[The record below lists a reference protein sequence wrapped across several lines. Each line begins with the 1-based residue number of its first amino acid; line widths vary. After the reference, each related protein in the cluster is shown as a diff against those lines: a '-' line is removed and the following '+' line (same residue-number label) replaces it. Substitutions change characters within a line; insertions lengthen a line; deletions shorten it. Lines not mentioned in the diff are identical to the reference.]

1 MRDQYEKQLK
11 QLKEELVRMGELCE
25 KAIGEA
31 AKTLDEGNLKR
42 AKEVM
47 EADGEIDRMEKD
59 IESLCLKLLLQQQPV
74 AGDLRQISA
83 ALKMITDMER
93 IGDQAAD
100 IAEIIQS
107 GKMTEG
113 KVLAEIGKMARSAA
127 GMVNQSV
134 SAYVKGDRELAKRV
148 IAEDDIVDR
157 FFDQIKDEL
166 ISSIA
171 AGRGDGSRAIDQIM
185 IAKYLERIGD
195 HATNIAE
202 WVEYSITGIH
212 QSEELL

>member
-31 AKTLDEGNLKR
+31 AKALDEGNLKR
-42 AKEVM
+42 AREVM

-195 HATNIAE
+195 RATNIAE

>member
-11 QLKEELVRMGELCE
+11 HLKAELVRMGELCE

-31 AKTLDEGNLKR
+31 ARALEEGNLKR
-42 AKEVM
+42 AGEVM

-113 KVLAEIGKMARSAA
+113 GFLSEIGEMACAA
-127 GMVNQSV
+127 ADMVNQSV
-134 SAYVKGDRELAKRV
+134 TAYVSGDLDLARKV
-148 IAEDDIVDR
+148 IAQDDTVDR
-157 FFDQIKDEL
+157 FFDQIKDRL
-166 ISSIA
+166 IAGIA
-171 AGRGDGSRAIDQIM
+171 ARQGDGGRAIDQIM

-202 WVEYSITGIH
+202 WVEYSITGVH

>member
-31 AKTLDEGNLKR
+31 AKALDEGNLKR
-42 AKEVM
+42 AREVM

>member
-31 AKTLDEGNLKR
+31 AKALNEGNLKR
-42 AKEVM
+42 AREVM

>member
-11 QLKEELVRMGELCE
+11 QLKDELVRMGEFCE

-31 AKTLDEGNLKR
+31 AKALEEGNLKR

-166 ISSIA
+166 ISAIA

>member
-31 AKTLDEGNLKR
+31 AKALDEGNLKR

>member
-31 AKTLDEGNLKR
+31 AKALDEGNLKR
-42 AKEVM
+42 AKGVM